1 MTTHTIGIDFGTSKT
16 LVSYLAPQTPVPQ
29 LVNLGHESPYMP
41 TTVYV
46 DMQGNFYFG
55 DEAEVMRD
63 SGMGIY
69 LRGFKMQLGT
79 LNPVIT
85 YPSKGLLHSLTA
97 KEVVKRYLQH
107 IRTQV
112 EELVY
117 HGEKITGVTLTRPV
131 KFSPAQ
137 CEDLKQAAQEAG
149 FSAVTFTT
157 EPEAAGLAFCR
168 LNVSEAFK
176 RSALIVDWG
185 GGTLDIALVTRDG
198 NTIKTHSKLTDGD
211 TTMGGEKFDEKLWTH
226 VQQTIEAP
234 LNHTTQLP
242 QVRRAKEM
250 LSTRESFTLR
260 LSGEMGACPPLS
272 LTRSVFNQLIAAEIN
287 QAVQKVQELLARIPA
302 EYKPEMLLLVGGS
315 SRIPLIKEKLEAA
328 CHLPALRWDKSRDAV
343 ALGAALW
350 EKADDSPTS
359 QPTIATS
366 ETGDLYE
373 LALAGNAEVIKS
385 LTKGKNVFIPI
396 LQQVN
401 PDLSL
406 TDIKKIQDSHFG
418 IVLKSATKQSIYTG
432 LAILKQ
438 NGLQACATAPLS
450 VGLRAAIAQD
460 NIPLVQD
467 LLKQGADLNA
477 AYLCDDSIETP
488 LTHALLRHNAK
499 LVKLLLEAGANIEQR
514 PTNDSIPPLHYVVD
528 INADQELVRLLI
540 KSGAN
545 INACDD
551 GGDTPLH
558 VAADCSAD
566 INMRLLLQAGANIEA
581 QNAQG
586 QTPLHL
592 ATEQEDE
599 TVISLLINHG
609 ANVNAQ
615 TNDGWTPLHAAAAK
629 DAATVLPILLNH
641 GANVNEKDNDDWT
654 PLHAAAANDAAKVL
668 PILLNHGAN
677 VNEKTNEGFTPLHAA
692 AFNDAAT
699 VLPILLN
706 HGANVHEKGN
716 NGWTPLHAAAFND
729 AATVLPILLNHGA
742 NVDEKDNDGRTP
754 LHIATKQENNAIVSL
769 LLNHGASI
777 NEQTNEGNTAQSID
791 QTSIKLSNAGKY
803 KIDVIKVLREICPH
817 LTLAQAKKLVDSV
830 PIILP
835 FRFTQQDAITAVQML
850 TQVGAKVEIINDA
863 PSQPSLS
870 EQYSHL
876 VEHAVE
882 SLHNDLH
889 KYPLHLHSESTEEQ
903 FQQNLG
909 NYITKIQS
917 AINQH
922 AKPLATQLAQILLN
936 NGYVGNEPIFSKLQF
951 NDNAT
956 EAICAP
962 LSQAVQDCISRHMK
976 YAQSLAHSSTGEILG
991 GITGG
996 ILGFFTLGLS
1006 APLTAYAGSK
1016 IGKAIA
1022 SIQTG
1027 TTGLDIKATAAALP
1041 AAIEQ
1046 ALPAVL
1052 ESFRQYFYQTESTPE
1067 PEKNR
1072 HELFHLVERDDWG
1085 KAMKCLENGH
1095 FTRETLQ
1102 IALSYAHSETM
1113 KKLISRYL

>member
-1 MTTHTIGIDFGTSKT
+1 
-16 LVSYLAPQTPVPQ
+16 
-29 LVNLGHESPYMP
+29 
-41 TTVYV
+41 
-46 DMQGNFYFG
+46 
-55 DEAEVMRD
+55 
-63 SGMGIY
+63 MGIY
-69 LRGFKMQLGT
+69 LRGFKMQQGT
-79 LNPVIT
+79 LNPVIM

-97 KEVVKRYLQH
+97 KELVKRYLQH

-112 EELVY
+112 EGLVY

-168 LNVSEAFK
+168 LNVSKAFK

-185 GGTLDIALVTRDG
+185 GGTLDMALVTRDG

-226 VQQTIEAP
+226 VLQTIEAP

-242 QVRRAKEM
+242 KVRRAKEM
-250 LSTRESFTLR
+250 LSSRESFPLR
-260 LSGEMGACPPLS
+260 LSSETGACPPLS

-302 EYKPEMLLLVGGS
+302 EYKPDMLLLVGGS

-328 CHLPALRWDKSRDAV
+328 CHLPALSWDKSRDAV

-350 EKADDSPTS
+350 EKADDSLTS

-373 LALAGNAEVIKS
+373 LALAENAEVIKS
-385 LTKGKNVFIPI
+385 LTKGRNAFIPI

-401 PDLSL
+401 PNLSL
-406 TDIKKIQDSHFG
+406 TDIKKIQGSHFG
-418 IVLKSATKQSIYTG
+418 IVLKSATKQSIYGG

-499 LVKLLLEAGANIEQR
+499 LVKLLLEAGADIEQR
-514 PTNDSIPPLHYVVD
+514 PTNDSIPPLHYVVSLND
-528 INADQELVRLLI
+528 DQELVRLLI

-558 VAADCSAD
+558 VATDCAAD

-586 QTPLHL
+586 QTPLHF

-615 TNDGWTPLHAAAAK
+615 TNDGRTPLHWAAR
-629 DAATVLPILLNH
+629 
-641 GANVNEKDNDDWT
+641 
-654 PLHAAAANDAAKVL
+654 NDAAKVL

-677 VNEKTNEGFTPLHAA
+677 VHEKDNDGWTPLHWAS
-692 AFNDAAT
+692 FNDAAT

-706 HGANVHEKGN
+706 HGANVHEKDNDGR
-716 NGWTPLHAAAFND
+716 TPLHAAAAED
-729 AATVLPILLNHGA
+729 AETVLPILLNHGA
-742 NVDEKDNDGRTP
+742 NVHEKDNDGRTP
-754 LHIATKQENNAIVSL
+754 LHIATKQKSNAIVSL

-803 KIDVIKVLREICPH
+803 KIDVINVLWEICPH
-817 LTLAQAKKLVDSV
+817 LTLGQAKKLVDSA

-922 AKPLATQLAQILLN
+922 AKPLATQLSQILLN

-976 YAQSLAHSSTGEILG
+976 YAQSLAHSSTGELLG
-991 GITGG
+991 GIAGG
-996 ILGFFTLGLS
+996 ILGIFTLGVS

-1016 IGKAIA
+1016 LGKAIA

-1052 ESFRQYFYQTESTPE
+1052 ESFRQYFYQTESTPV

-1072 HELFHLVERDDWG
+1072 HELFHLVERDEWG
-1085 KAMKCLENGH
+1085 KAMKCIENGH
-1095 FTRETLQ
+1095 FTKDTLQ

-1113 KKLISRYL
+1113 KNLISRYL